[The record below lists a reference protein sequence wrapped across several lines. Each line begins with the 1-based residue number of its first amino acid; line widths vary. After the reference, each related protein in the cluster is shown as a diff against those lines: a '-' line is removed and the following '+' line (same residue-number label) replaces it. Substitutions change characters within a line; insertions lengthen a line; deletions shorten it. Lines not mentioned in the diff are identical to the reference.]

1 MEDSSRKEH
10 SVVSLTDDLL
20 LEILSRCVSKSW
32 LAFCSDP
39 IVCKK
44 APQTLSGFFYQSYT
58 ELTFNPSG
66 LYHHFTNLL
75 GRGQPMVDPSL
86 NFLFSANYVE
96 ESSVCEYDHVVCN
109 PATEKWTV
117 LPKTEARL
125 GRSAMYLGFDPTVS
139 SHFTVFLLSEF
150 TRGVQDNEV
159 HEEDLIDDWYHQV
172 IALEIYS
179 SQTGRWTYHQSQWGE
194 KSITIFNSSVF
205 YNGALHVI
213 TLDSS
218 VNTVDTE
225 GKIWRTIRTPYYF
238 RFIGMYQGH
247 LYAVRRPRYSS
258 ELPIWVLNDYGGKEW
273 SLKQTI
279 NSIELFGT
287 HNIFFED
294 DFPPSVIA
302 FHPECSVVFMILGY
316 NRKVHDICILSDQ
329 SVDPYLPYIPC
340 FSEWFSDGH

>member
-10 SVVSLTDDLL
+10 SV
-20 LEILSRCVSKSW
+20 K
-32 LAFCSDP
+32 
-39 IVCKK
+39 
-44 APQTLSGFFYQSYT
+44 
-58 ELTFNPSG
+58 
-66 LYHHFTNLL
+66 
-75 GRGQPMVDPSL
+75 
-86 NFLFSANYVE
+86 

-179 SQTGRWTYHQSQWGE
+179 SQTGRWTYHQSQW
-194 KSITIFNSSVF
+194 
-205 YNGALHVI
+205 
-213 TLDSS
+213 

-247 LYAVRRPRYSS
+247 LYAVRRPRMVFR
-258 ELPIWVLNDYGGKEW
+258 WA
-273 SLKQTI
+273 LKDAAACQC
-279 NSIELFGT
+279 
-287 HNIFFED
+287 D
-294 DFPPSVIA
+294 DIGA
-302 FHPECSVVFMILGY
+302 LMHG
-316 NRKVHDICILSDQ
+316 
-329 SVDPYLPYIPC
+329 
-340 FSEWFSDGH
+340 